1 MKTKRSTDTIVIP
14 DGDGIIGPDIPGGN
28 ISPDDLPP
36 KADPSWIKP
45 GI

>member
-14 DGDGIIGPDIPGGN
+14 DGNGIGAGSGD
-28 ISPDDLPP
+28 ISPCDIFP
-36 KADPSWIKP
+36 KADPSWNKP

>member
-14 DGDGIIGPDIPGGN
+14 DGNGISAGSGN
-28 ISPDDLPP
+28 ISPRDRPP